1 MCSIQ
6 ARSAS
11 NYLPVGV
18 GVGVGVAVS
27 LKLEYVRV
35 GDKLEGSIS
44 VEVTIVRVGGVLSII
59 GIEVGVAV
67 SLKLESVGVIDELE
81 GRISVEVEISGVE
94 KTRVGNK
101 VTVATFPVVDIGKE
115 ATLPVKVC
123 VGNKAVEVAISA
135 RDSLVFYLPTVEAT
149 YLFREVAEEVAE
161 EMTEETTYNWPSH

>member
-18 GVGVGVAVS
+18 GVGVGIAVS
-27 LKLEYVRV
+27 KSEVDGV
-35 GDKLEGSIS
+35 GAAVFTS
-44 VEVTIVRVGGVLSII
+44 VG
-59 GIEVGVAV
+59 VGVAV
-67 SLKLESVGVIDELE
+67 SLKPETVGVGDELE
-81 GRISVEVEISGVE
+81 VKGSISVEVE

-101 VTVATFPVVDIGKE
+101 VAVATLSVIACE
-115 ATLPVKVC
+115 
-123 VGNKAVEVAISA
+123 GNKAVEVAISA